1 MVKGVDPF
9 NESNQSDRW
18 VYNIGGNELMP
29 KSERFA
35 VPEFSKCQAASDK
48 DVELPCLL
56 QPDSG
61 LPTLC
66 PLYVMGEYGVVF
78 RCVHVLLC
86 IYIQVYTQIYLLG
99 GFNPSGKYES
109 QLGWLFP
116 IRVYGKIK
124 HVPVTTNQI

>member
-86 IYIQVYTQIYLLG
+86 IYI
-99 GFNPSGKYES
+99 
-109 QLGWLFP
+109 
-116 IRVYGKIK
+116 
-124 HVPVTTNQI
+124 